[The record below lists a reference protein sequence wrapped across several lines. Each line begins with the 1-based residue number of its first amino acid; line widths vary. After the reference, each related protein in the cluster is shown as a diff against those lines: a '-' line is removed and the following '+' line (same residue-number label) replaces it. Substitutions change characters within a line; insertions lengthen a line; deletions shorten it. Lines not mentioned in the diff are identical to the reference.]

1 MTPEEYRERREKV
14 LNREPSPPRYTPEE
28 YKTYLTICDSRTV
41 KRVQDFPPKQKEALS
56 AAIEYLRLK
65 YPHIKEVSLAGSY
78 MKGEWIIEET
88 SDSFKKLRELIRHK
102 TKISDIDLVV
112 EGVRDSFEIDGV
124 EFHILPTSLEC
135 TPIWDNFEK

>member
-1 MTPEEYRERREKV
+1 MTAKEYQDRREKV
-14 LNREPSPPRYTPEE
+14 LNRVPSPPRYTPEE
-28 YKTYLTICDSRTV
+28 YKTYLTICDSRITN
-41 KRVQDFPPKQKEALS
+41 RVQDFPPKQKEALS
-56 AAIEYLRLK
+56 AAIEYLR
-65 YPHIKEVSLAGSY
+65 IKHPYIAEISLAGSY

-124 EFHILPTSLEC
+124 KFDIIPNAAEC
-135 TPIWDNFEK
+135 TRIWDNFEK